1 MMYLYVNVSDAVAC
15 VPVPS
20 RGIVKE
26 VKAVFHTNTVE
37 PNDTIVVSRGATAV
51 NTITAAETAG
61 LVVETGVPDTTNK
74 DLVFDP
80 ESSMATHKYILLTPT
95 GSPGAATVMIG
106 FDPYATV
113 VETPALA

>member
-1 MMYLYVNVSDAVAC
+1 MYLYVNVSDAVTC
-15 VPVPS
+15 VPVPT
-20 RGIVKE
+20 RGTVKE

-37 PNDTIVVSRGATAV
+37 ANDTIVASRGATAV
-51 NTITAAETAG
+51 NTLTATNTAG
-61 LVVETGVPDTTNK
+61 LVVETGVPDSTNK

-80 ESSMATHKYILLTPT
+80 ESSTAVNQYILLTPT

-113 VETPALA
+113 IEAPKLA

>member
-15 VPVPS
+15 VPVPT
-20 RGIVKE
+20 RGIVKS

-37 PNDTIVVSRGATAV
+37 ANDTIVVSRGATAV
-51 NTITAAETAG
+51 NTLTATNTAG
-61 LVVETGVPDTTNK
+61 LVVETGTPDTTNK

-80 ESSMATHKYILLTPT
+80 ESSTATSRYILLTPT

-113 VETPALA
+113 VEKPILA